1 MKNKGFT
8 LIELLAVIVILA
20 IIMVIAVPQILNV
33 IDSSRESSWSDSGKL
48 VSNAIETST
57 TLFNPTTGE
66 SKYTLNDLCVSNATD
81 ELNKIADIGDMT
93 ATCSKTTDTSTITA
107 TFILT
112 GIKQFNGREATIIC
126 TSDLTGTSASCRET
140 ISQRSG
146 SESNPPSNPYETT
159 FEGTYTYSQNNS
171 KYENTINSNWKFY
184 LRRDTSTNKREI
196 CGVFPSGTVCLE
208 HSSSR
213 SSDFGDCSGNLSYTG
228 GSTCLTGYI
237 KGKADEMLSKGSS
250 SCNIVSNNSNLYD
263 EVTCYNGSDSCK
275 LLRSGVVYCSD
286 GSHNCRIYT
295 TGNIVCY

>member
-20 IIMVIAVPQILNV
+20 IIMVIAVPQILKV
-33 IDSSRESSWSDSGKL
+33 IDESRTSAWSDSSKMI
-48 VSNAIETST
+48 SNAIELNT
-57 TLFNPTTGE
+57 TLFNADSAAPE
-66 SKYTLNDLCVSNATD
+66 YTLNDLCVSNATD

-93 ATCSKTTDTSTITA
+93 ATCSKTTDTNTITA
-107 TFILT
+107 TFTLT
-112 GIKQFNGREATIIC
+112 GINQFNGREATVIC
-126 TSDLTGTSASCRET
+126 TSDLTGTGANCGET
-140 ISQRSG
+140 ISQSSG
-146 SESNPPSNPYETT
+146 PSSNPYETT
-159 FEGTYTYSQNNS
+159 FDGTYTYSQNNS

-184 LRRDTSTNKREI
+184 IRKDTSTNKREI

-250 SCNIVSNNSNLYD
+250 SCDIASNNSNLYD
-263 EVTCYNGSDSCK
+263 EVTCYNGTDNCK
-275 LLRSGVVYCSD
+275 LMRSGVVYCKD
-286 GSHNCRIYT
+286 GSHNCRIYAN
-295 TGNIVCY
+295 GNITCY